1 MSIEQSMENIHT
13 GEEPTGD
20 CLRCRYKKGVANRAY
35 HGPKIPGGGKCTRP
49 GGLCEVKA
57 GEGARSKESEESQK
71 ADMVGVEAVELA
83 RWRNRPSGPNVYD
96 SAGAVEPTGKDGPG
110 KGKGPGG

>member
-57 GEGARSKESEESQK
+57 GEGARSKESEE
-71 ADMVGVEAVELA
+71 EAK
-83 RWRNRPSGPNVYD
+83 RPIWS
-96 SAGAVEPTGKDGPG
+96 E
-110 KGKGPGG
+110 